1 MGILNILFHK
11 RKKKASPKEP
21 NNISVSFGMENLQ
34 STLPLPV
41 KVEDFKAEHIKVLR
55 RLDHHPVKESFSG
68 IMTIEVDI
76 PNFINILL
84 NLDLI
89 VIVTYPDS
97 LHLLKNDTLKN
108 ILKEMGL
115 KISGNKNE
123 LVQRILNNTNSDTI
137 KHLDKYSDC
146 YKVTEKGQ
154 KVISSFYER
163 QENSS
168 NFYRNNV
175 INMIEAGDINQAY
188 KAICKHN
195 AEMPV
200 PPGIGVDW
208 NNLYKKGIS
217 SSHLELYGKQ
227 LSSSKNRHITA
238 CAIYSDISGEATH
251 IPSVPDAENYDI
263 AFQNKILQAKREQQS
278 YQECGIE
285 KYRFLAT
292 LDTRTCPI
300 CGELDGKIFPVS
312 NMKTG
317 VNCPPMHSGC
327 RCTTVAVVSEEAF
340 QRMQRRARDPVTGKT
355 YLVPASMNYRKWIRS
370 IKK

>member
-34 STLPLPV
+34 STLPLPT

-108 ILKEMGL
+108 ILKEMRL

-123 LVQRILNNTNSDTI
+123 LAQRILDNTNSDTI

-146 YKVTEKGQ
+146 YKVTKKGK

-168 NFYRNNV
+168 DFYRNNV
-175 INMIEAGDINQAY
+175 ISMIESGDISQAY

-208 NNLYKKGIS
+208 NNLYKK
-217 SSHLELYGKQ
+217 
-227 LSSSKNRHITA
+227 
-238 CAIYSDISGEATH
+238 
-251 IPSVPDAENYDI
+251 
-263 AFQNKILQAKREQQS
+263 
-278 YQECGIE
+278 
-285 KYRFLAT
+285 
-292 LDTRTCPI
+292 
-300 CGELDGKIFPVS
+300 
-312 NMKTG
+312 
-317 VNCPPMHSGC
+317 
-327 RCTTVAVVSEEAF
+327 
-340 QRMQRRARDPVTGKT
+340 
-355 YLVPASMNYRKWIRS
+355 
-370 IKK
+370 